1 MRKRNLE
8 NIPTGT
14 CICSIC
20 GEEKDNINF
29 QWYLRRHT
37 KDGFRL
43 RVNTNCLSCSKMKGK
58 EVREAEKA
66 AVLAGRPRPDFGELC
81 DSCERPVYKN
91 KKSIPV
97 GVDGRWAWQCDHDH
111 DTGDFRGWIC
121 KPCNTGPCAGSIEDT
136 RMALNYMERAK
147 KRNDTNRA

>member
-1 MRKRNLE
+1 MRKRELG

-14 CICSIC
+14 CVCSIC
-20 GEEKDNINF
+20 GEEKDNIDF

-43 RVNTNCLSCSKMKGK
+43 RVNTNCSSCSKIRGK

-66 AVLAGRPRPDFGELC
+66 AILAGSPRPEYGELC
-81 DSCERPVYKN
+81 EACERPVYKN
-91 KKSIPV
+91 KKSVPIS
-97 GVDGRWAWQCDHDH
+97 VDGRWSWQCDHDH

-121 KPCNTGPCAGSIEDT
+121 KPCNTGACSGTIEDT